1 MFKFIEDKKMQK
13 RKKTK
18 VKLLIEVLR
27 DGAWH
32 LGDELAV
39 TVGHRF
45 GDAVKKARWATTL
58 KRTGLESAK
67 NINIVC

>member
-1 MFKFIEDKKMQK
+1 MNK

-18 VKLLIEVLR
+18 VELLLEVLR

-39 TVGHRF
+39 KVGHRF
-45 GDAVKKARWATTL
+45 GDAVKKSRRLGYNIQTEWAGVGQKHKYRL
-58 KRTGLESAK
+58 
-67 NINIVC
+67 

>member
-1 MFKFIEDKKMQK
+1 MRK

-18 VKLLIEVLR
+18 VELLIEVLR

-39 TVGHRF
+39 KVGYRF
-45 GDAVKKARWATTL
+45 GDAVKKARILGYEIQTDWAGVGQKHKYRL
-58 KRTGLESAK
+58 LAA
-67 NINIVC
+67 

>member
-1 MFKFIEDKKMQK
+1 MLK

-18 VKLLIEVLR
+18 VELLIEVLR

-39 TVGHRF
+39 KVGYSF
-45 GDAVKKARWATTL
+45 GDAVKKARTLGYKIETAWAGVGQ
-58 KRTGLESAK
+58 KRKYRLIAL
-67 NINIVC
+67 

>member
-1 MFKFIEDKKMQK
+1 MRK

-18 VKLLIEVLR
+18 VELLIEVLR

-39 TVGHRF
+39 KVGYRF
-45 GDAVKKARWATTL
+45 GDAVKKARILGYEIQTDWAGVGQKHKYRL
-58 KRTGLESAK
+58 LEA
-67 NINIVC
+67 

>member
-1 MFKFIEDKKMQK
+1 MKK

-18 VKLLIEVLR
+18 VELLIEVLR

-39 TVGHRF
+39 KVGYPF
-45 GDAVKKARWATTL
+45 ADALKKARTLGYEIETAWAGVGQKHKYRL
-58 KRTGLESAK
+58 IA
-67 NINIVC
+67 V